1 MEQINIISPKI
12 ILDYINYLKIE
23 SYYLLPE
30 NWKMVK
36 FGIIID

>member
-1 MEQINIISPKI
+1 MEQMNISSPKI

-23 SYYLLPE
+23 SYYSPPE

-36 FGIIID
+36 SGIIID